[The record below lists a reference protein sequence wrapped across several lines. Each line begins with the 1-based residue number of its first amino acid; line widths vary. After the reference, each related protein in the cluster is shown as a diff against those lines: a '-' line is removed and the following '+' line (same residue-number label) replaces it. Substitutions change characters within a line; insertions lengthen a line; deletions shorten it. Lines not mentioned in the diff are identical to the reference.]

1 MERREFI
8 ITTGGF
14 VSATMLATFLEASPL
29 MTLTSNTLNI
39 DRKERDDYS
48 QFDKPIL
55 KALAIGL
62 NAPSAHNTQAW
73 KFKIISDTEAEIYI
87 DETRLLP
94 QTDPPTRQIHIS
106 GGCFLETIAIGTTL
120 FNYETTVSLFPK
132 GEYALI
138 EIGQKP
144 FASLKLTPQEKV
156 NVHPL
161 ADHIFNRQ
169 TSRLVYESE
178 LISDETKDKL
188 IKESASGYSRLI
200 IQNKQEEIKPYL
212 DLFKE
217 AMKIESFNLPTNEE
231 TRIMFRFNSD
241 EIETKRDGLT
251 FEGQGTNGMA
261 KVFAKMAV
269 KNNEESWNK
278 KSNVDA
284 GLEKFNNG
292 VDSSKGLV
300 YWITE
305 TNTFQDW
312 INVGRDITNFLLVL
326 TKNDLYA
333 HPLNQGIQEYK
344 AMDEI
349 RIKLDSLMKITN
361 QQKIQMIVRIG
372 KSEKPFISYRRHL
385 NDLIK
390 G

>member
-1 MERREFI
+1 MERRKFI

-14 VSATMLATFLEASPL
+14 ISATMLITILEASPL
-29 MTLTSNTLNI
+29 MTLTGCSSNS
-39 DRKERDDYS
+39 DKKERDDYT

-106 GGCFLETIAIGTTL
+106 GGCFLETLVIGSTI
-120 FNYETTVSLFPK
+120 FNYQTIVSLFPK
-132 GEYALI
+132 GEYSI
-138 EIGQKP
+138 VETGQKP
-144 FASLKLTPQEKV
+144 FASIKLELQEQSDI
-156 NVHPL
+156 HHL
-161 ADHIFNRQ
+161 AEQIFRRH
-169 TSRLVYESE
+169 TSRLVYEGDS
-178 LISDETKDKL
+178 ISDETKDTL
-188 IKESASGYSRLI
+188 IKESASEYSKLI

-212 DLFKE
+212 DIYKK

-231 TRIMFRFNSD
+231 TRRMFRFNSD

-251 FEGQGTNGMA
+251 FEGQGTNGIA
-261 KVFAKMAV
+261 KVFTKMAV
-269 KNNEESWNK
+269 KNNGESWNK

-284 GLEKFNNG
+284 GLEQFDKG

-305 TNTFQDW
+305 TNTIKDW
-312 INVGRDITNFLLVL
+312 INVGRDITKFLLVL
-326 TKNDLYA
+326 TKNDMYA

-344 AMDEI
+344 SMDET
-349 RIKLDSLMKITN
+349 RTKLDSLMKIAN
-361 QQKIQMIVRIG
+361 EQKIQMIVRIG
-372 KSEKPFISYRRHL
+372 KSEKPFVSYRRHL
-385 NDLIK
+385 NDLTK

>member
-1 MERREFI
+1 MERRKFI

-14 VSATMLATFLEASPL
+14 VSATMLTTFLEASPL
-29 MTLTSNTLNI
+29 MTFTNNTSNI
-39 DRKERDDYS
+39 DKEKRDDYT

-55 KALAIGL
+55 KLLAIGL

-106 GGCFLETIAIGTTL
+106 GGCFLETIAIGSTIIKYQTTI
-120 FNYETTVSLFPK
+120 SLFPN
-132 GEYALI
+132 GEYTLS

-144 FASLKLTPQEKV
+144 FASIKLIQQEKG
-156 NVHPL
+156 NIHPL
-161 ADHIFNRQ
+161 ADHIFHRH
-169 TSRLVYESE
+169 TSRLVYESDF
-178 LISDETKDKL
+178 ISDETKNKL
-188 IKESASGYSRLI
+188 IKESSSEYSRLI

-212 DLFKE
+212 DIFKE

-231 TRIMFRFNSD
+231 TRRMFRFNSE

-251 FEGQGTNGMA
+251 FEGQGTTGLS
-261 KVFAKMAV
+261 KVFTKMAV

-278 KSNVDA
+278 KSNIDA
-284 GLEKFNNG
+284 GLEKFNKG

-305 TNTFQDW
+305 TNTIKDW

-326 TKNDLYA
+326 TKNDMYA

-344 AMDEI
+344 AMDET
-349 RIKLDSLMKITN
+349 RTKLDSLMKIENN
-361 QQKIQMIVRIG
+361 QTIQMIVRIG

-385 NDLIK
+385 NDITK

>member
-1 MERREFI
+1 MERRKFI
-8 ITTGGF
+8 TTTGGF
-14 VSATMLATFLEASPL
+14 VSATMLTTILEASSI
-29 MTLTSNTLNI
+29 MTLIGCSSNSKN
-39 DRKERDDYS
+39 KEREDYT

-62 NAPSAHNTQAW
+62 NAASAHNTQAW

-87 DETRLLP
+87 DEKRLLP

-106 GGCFLETIAIGTTL
+106 GGCFLETLAIGSTLIQYQTTI
-120 FNYETTVSLFPK
+120 SLFPK
-132 GEYALI
+132 GDYTQS
-138 EIGQKP
+138 EIGEKP
-144 FASLKLTPQEKV
+144 FACIKLTPQKES
-156 NVHPL
+156 NSHPL
-161 ADHIFNRQ
+161 AEHIFKRH
-169 TSRLVYESE
+169 TSRLVYEGNI
-178 LISDETKDKL
+178 ISDETKDTL
-188 IKESASGYSRLI
+188 IKESASEYSRLI

-231 TRIMFRFNSD
+231 TRRMFRFNSE

-251 FEGQGTNGMA
+251 FEGQGTTGMA
-261 KVFAKMAV
+261 KVFTKMAV

-284 GLEKFNNG
+284 GLEKFNKG

-305 TNTFQDW
+305 TNTIKDW
-312 INVGRDITNFLLVL
+312 INVGRDITRFLLVL
-326 TKNDLYA
+326 TKNDMYA

-344 AMDEI
+344 AMDET
-349 RIKLDSLMKITN
+349 RIKLDSLMKIEPN
-361 QQKIQMIVRIG
+361 QKIQMIVRIG
-372 KSEKPFISYRRHL
+372 KSEKPFVSYRRHL
-385 NDLIK
+385 NDLTK

>member
-1 MERREFI
+1 MERRKFI

-14 VSATMLATFLEASPL
+14 VSATMLTTFLEAGPL
-29 MTLTSNTLNI
+29 LTLTNNTLNL

-62 NAPSAHNTQAW
+62 YAPSAHNTQAW
-73 KFKIISDTEAEIYI
+73 KFKIVSDTEAEIYI

-106 GGCFLETIAIGTTL
+106 GGCLMETIAIGSTL
-120 FNYETTVSLFPK
+120 INYETTVSIFPK
-132 GEYALI
+132 GEYALP
-138 EIGQKP
+138 ETGKKP
-144 FASLKLTPQEKV
+144 FASIKLTPQEKAS
-156 NVHPL
+156 VHPL
-161 ADHIFNRQ
+161 ADHIFNRH
-169 TSRLVYESE
+169 TSRLVYESD
-178 LISDETKDKL
+178 LISDEIKDKL
-188 IKESASGYSRLI
+188 IKESASGYSNLI
-200 IQNKQEEIKPYL
+200 IQNKQEEIKPL
-212 DLFKE
+212 LKIFKE

-231 TRIMFRFNSD
+231 TRRMFRFNSD

-284 GLEKFNNG
+284 GLEKFNKG

-305 TNTFQDW
+305 TNTIQDW
-312 INVGRDITNFLLVL
+312 INVGRDITKFLLVL

-344 AMDEI
+344 AMDET
-349 RIKLDSLMKITN
+349 RTKLDSLMKITN

-372 KSEKPFISYRRHL
+372 KSDKPFVSYRRHL
-385 NDLIK
+385 NDLTK

>member
-1 MERREFI
+1 MERRKFI

-14 VSATMLATFLEASPL
+14 VSATMLTTILEASPL
-29 MTLTSNTLNI
+29 MTLTGCSSSSKN
-39 DRKERDDYS
+39 KERDDYA

-62 NAPSAHNTQAW
+62 NAPSAHNTQPW
-73 KFKIISDTEAEIYI
+73 KFKIVSDTEAEIYI

-106 GGCFLETIAIGTTL
+106 GGCFLETIAIGSTL
-120 FNYETTVSLFPK
+120 INYETTFSLFPK
-132 GEYALI
+132 GEYALS
-138 EIGQKP
+138 ELGQKP
-144 FASLKLTPQEKV
+144 FAIIKLTPQEKV
-156 NVHPL
+156 SVHPL
-161 ADHIFNRQ
+161 ANHIFNRH
-169 TSRLVYESE
+169 TSRLVYESA

-188 IKESASGYSRLI
+188 IKESASEYSRLI
-200 IQNKQEEIKPYL
+200 IKNNQEEIKPYL
-212 DLFKE
+212 DIFKE

-231 TRIMFRFNSD
+231 TRRMFRFNSE

-251 FEGQGTNGMA
+251 FEGQGTTGLS
-261 KVFAKMAV
+261 KVFTKMAV

-284 GLEKFNNG
+284 GLEKFNKG

-305 TNTFQDW
+305 TNTIKDW

-326 TKNDLYA
+326 TKNDMYA

-344 AMDEI
+344 AMDET
-349 RIKLDSLMKITN
+349 RTKLDSLMKITN
-361 QQKIQMIVRIG
+361 EQKIQMIVRIG

-385 NDLIK
+385 DDLIK

>member
-1 MERREFI
+1 MERRKFI

-14 VSATMLATFLEASPL
+14 VSVTMLTTILEANPL
-29 MTLTSNTLNI
+29 MTLTSGTSNF
-39 DRKERDDYS
+39 DKKERDDYS
-48 QFDKPIL
+48 QFDKSVL

-94 QTDPPTRQIHIS
+94 QTDPPTRQIHMS
-106 GGCFLETIAIGTTL
+106 GGCFLETIAIGSTL
-120 FNYETTVSLFPK
+120 IHYDANISLFPK
-132 GEYALI
+132 GEYAI
-138 EIGQKP
+138 SEIGKKP
-144 FASLKLTPQEKV
+144 FASIKLTPQEKI

-161 ADHIFNRQ
+161 ANHIFNRH
-169 TSRLVYESE
+169 TSRLVYESD

-188 IKESASGYSRLI
+188 TKESAPGYSRLV

-231 TRIMFRFNSD
+231 TRRMFRFSSD

-251 FEGQGTNGMA
+251 FEGQGTKGMA

-269 KNNEESWNK
+269 KNNVESWNK

-284 GLEKFNNG
+284 GLEKFNKG
-292 VDSSKGLV
+292 VDSSKALV

-305 TNTFQDW
+305 TNTIQDW
-312 INVGRDITNFLLVL
+312 INVGRDITKFFLVL
-326 TKNDLYA
+326 TKYDMYA

-344 AMDEI
+344 AMDET
-349 RIKLDSLMKITN
+349 RTKLDSLMKISN

-385 NDLIK
+385 NDLTK
-390 G
+390 R

>member
-1 MERREFI
+1 MERRKFI

-14 VSATMLATFLEASPL
+14 VSATMLTTILEASPL
-29 MTLTSNTLNI
+29 MTLTGCSSSSKN
-39 DRKERDDYS
+39 KERDDYA

-62 NAPSAHNTQAW
+62 NAPSAHNTQPW
-73 KFKIISDTEAEIYI
+73 KFKIVSDTEAEIYI

-106 GGCFLETIAIGTTL
+106 GGCFLETIAIGSTL
-120 FNYETTVSLFPK
+120 INYETTFSLFPK
-132 GEYALI
+132 GEYALS
-138 EIGQKP
+138 ELGQKP
-144 FASLKLTPQEKV
+144 FAIIKLTPQEKV
-156 NVHPL
+156 SVHPL
-161 ADHIFNRQ
+161 ANHIFNRH
-169 TSRLVYESE
+169 TSRLVYESA

-188 IKESASGYSRLI
+188 IKESASEYSRLI
-200 IQNKQEEIKPYL
+200 IKNNQEEIKPYL
-212 DLFKE
+212 DIFKE

-231 TRIMFRFNSD
+231 TRRMFRFNSE

-251 FEGQGTNGMA
+251 FEGQGTTGLS
-261 KVFAKMAV
+261 KVFTKMAV

-284 GLEKFNNG
+284 GLEKFNKG
-292 VDSSKGLV
+292 VDSSKSLV

-305 TNTFQDW
+305 TNTIKDW

-326 TKNDLYA
+326 TKNDMYA

-344 AMDEI
+344 AMDET
-349 RIKLDSLMKITN
+349 RTKLDSLMKITN
-361 QQKIQMIVRIG
+361 EQKIQMIVRIG

-385 NDLIK
+385 DDLIK